1 MFLYVTNISNEIK
14 MQKEYRE
21 TDIHEYY
28 ILKLSLVYNFIKSN
42 LTNEEIS
49 FIESMIKPM

>member
-1 MFLYVTNISNEIK
+1 MFLYVTNISNGIK

-21 TDIHEYY
+21 TDIQEDY

>member
-1 MFLYVTNISNEIK
+1 

-21 TDIHEYY
+21 TDIQEDY